1 MAQFDVCRNSGRSR
15 AGFPYLVIVQSRICD
30 STARRLVVPMTT
42 EVAWYPAVAPA
53 FDIEGRRVV
62 ADALLMFATPRD
74 RLGPVI
80 DSLADDARSGMM
92 IGTIDLVISR
102 AWG

>member
-1 MAQFDVCRNSGRSR
+1 MAQFDVCRNGGRSR
-15 AGFPYLVIVQSRICD
+15 TGFPYLVIVQSRIFD

-42 EVAWYPAVAPA
+42 EVAGYPPIAPA

-62 ADALLMFATPRD
+62 ADPLLMFATPRE
-74 RLGPVI
+74 RLGPVV

-92 IGTIDLVISR
+92 IDAIDLVISR

>member
-1 MAQFDVCRNSGRSR
+1 MPERRAQPGWVPVFACC
-15 AGFPYLVIVQSRICD
+15 AIAIFD

-42 EVAWYPAVAPA
+42 EVSGYPPVAPA

>member
-1 MAQFDVCRNSGRSR
+1 MAQFEVCRNGGRSR
-15 AGFPYLVIVQSRICD
+15 AGFPYLVIVQSRIFD
-30 STARRLVVPMTT
+30 RTARRLVVPMTT
-42 EVAWYPAVAPA
+42 SVAGYPPVAPV

-62 ADALLMFATPRD
+62 ADALLMFATSRE

-80 DSLADDARSGMM
+80 DSLADDARSGML
-92 IGTIDLVISR
+92 IDAIDLVISR